1 MTRLTCCATASM
13 QAWDAAVVSDLKA
26 LRDPMRAFS
35 GERDW
40 GRFHDPES
48 VLLALVGEVGELAE
62 LYQCLPPHRPAIWAA
77 ASRSGPGPPRK
88 WPTCCCTSC
97 GWLTSSAFDLA
108 DAAQAKLT
116 TAERRHPPDTVSGS
130 APACE

>member
-1 MTRLTCCATASM
+1 M

-62 LYQCLPPHRPAIWAA
+62 LYQWLPA
-77 ASRSGPGPPRK
+77 ASAGVLGRREPLRTRSAEEMADVLLYLVRLADVLGI
-88 WPTCCCTSC
+88 
-97 GWLTSSAFDLA
+97 DLA